1 MTLDGFEND
10 TTARI
15 VAVDWASLA
24 EGEAKRLRAL
34 GVDEGAEV
42 SVVHRGVF
50 GTRDPLALRIGRMS
64 NLESVVWCQEEPRNN
79 GAWLFARE
87 RIEASL
93 ESAGKDARMLCY
105 AGREEAASPAT
116 GLAKR
121 HQAQQDALVTIA
133 LGLADG
139 GEAKRALKKT
149 ELAEKKV

>member
-50 GTRDPLALRIGRMS
+50 GTRDPLALRIGRM
-64 NLESVVWCQEEPRNN
+64 
-79 GAWLFARE
+79 
-87 RIEASL
+87 
-93 ESAGKDARMLCY
+93 
-105 AGREEAASPAT
+105 
-116 GLAKR
+116 
-121 HQAQQDALVTIA
+121 TIA
-133 LGLADG
+133 LRRVHA
-139 GEAKRALKKT
+139 RAIACHL
-149 ELAEKKV
+149 L